1 MSAALVRDHLAML
14 LLALLGSG
22 PGHGYGL
29 IAELRRRSDG
39 FLNLPDGSIYPALH
53 SLEEARLVR
62 SRPADS
68 GGRRRRT
75 YEITARGKRELAKQR
90 QDWWQ
95 FAGAVE
101 GVLREVRI
109 RFSEV

>member
-1 MSAALVRDHLAML
+1 MSAGLVRDHLGLL
-14 LLALLGSG
+14 LLALLGVG

-29 IAELRRRSDG
+29 IAELRRRSNG
-39 FLNLPDGSIYPALH
+39 LRNLPEGSVYPALH

-62 SRPADS
+62 SRPADN

-75 YEITARGKRELAKQR
+75 YQITARGNRELAKQR
-90 QDWWQ
+90 QAWWH
-95 FAGAVE
+95 FAGAVD

-109 RFSEV
+109 RVPEV